1 MSSEIRDNNDNNNNN
16 NNIFGKKDINIY
28 IINFYII
35 FFYGIYIFSKQKNIQ
50 NMSFRR

>member
-1 MSSEIRDNNDNNNNN
+1 MSSEIRDNND

-28 IINFYII
+28 IINFY
-35 FFYGIYIFSKQKNIQ
+35 GIYLFSKQKNIQ